1 MLLDWLLGKHRLLF
15 YYSMF
20 SRCNVFLYYSLISL
34 YQGNFLPCLLCQGG
48 FIFRR
53 WRFLVFTAI
62 YYHFLSAA
70 VALAILERNL
80 SFEPSPETITPR
92 YLKLVNRPF
101 LSYLTQY
108 DIQIYNMVFVL
119 EANYYWHMTHA
130 RRFAQDF
137 IMDEIDFNLI
147 QYKTKKILKK

>member
-1 MLLDWLLGKHRLLF
+1 M
-15 YYSMF
+15 
-20 SRCNVFLYYSLISL
+20 
-34 YQGNFLPCLLCQGG
+34 
-48 FIFRR
+48 
-53 WRFLVFTAI
+53 FTAI

-70 VALAILERNL
+70 VALAVLERNL
-80 SFEPSPETITPR
+80 SFEPSSETITPR

-101 LSYLTQY
+101 LSYLTKY
-108 DIQIYNMVFVL
+108 DIQIYHMFFVL

-147 QYKTKKILKK
+147 QYKTKKNIKKKIKSFTDRSSNSRGHQACTRVYAATQLLKKMINT